1 MPVRVVVT
9 SVGPDGVLRVER
21 DGPAAATLSL
31 ASLEGVELS
40 YPLQV
45 GVPPEDVNAG
55 GDPAGGVGPMVP
67 PPGLLNFFQLRLR
80 PGYPAPRGTAELAVI
95 VDEMREKLPGMLAVM
110 DSGKGAQRD
119 VFEPG
124 HPHER
129 PPGRR
134 S

>member
-1 MPVRVVVT
+1 
-9 SVGPDGVLRVER
+9 
-21 DGPAAATLSL
+21 
-31 ASLEGVELS
+31 
-40 YPLQV
+40 
-45 GVPPEDVNAG
+45 
-55 GDPAGGVGPMVP
+55 MVP

-124 HPHER
+124 HRHER